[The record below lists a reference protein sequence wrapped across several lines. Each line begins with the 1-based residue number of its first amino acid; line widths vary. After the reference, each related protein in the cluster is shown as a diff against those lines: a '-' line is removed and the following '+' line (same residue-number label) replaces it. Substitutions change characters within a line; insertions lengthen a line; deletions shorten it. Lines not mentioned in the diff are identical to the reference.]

1 MKRVASMVAVACLSS
16 IGGASVGV
24 SAGQAVQDRRAPDI
38 YFAAT
43 RQVVASQMLELA
55 GVGPSDVVFDLGSG
69 DGRIVILAAQK
80 YGAKGVGVEID
91 GTLVDRARAIA
102 REGAVDTRVTFVH
115 GDFFTADLAQAD
127 VVTLYLSPS
136 LNTELEPKLRRELRP
151 GSRIVSHQFPMGRWT
166 PDRVVAAADGT
177 ELYLWIVK

>member
-1 MKRVASMVAVACLSS
+1 MRWMAVSLVVWACL
-16 IGGASVGV
+16 ASVGGRET
-24 SAGQAVQDRRAPDI
+24 SAQERRAPDI

-43 RQVVASQMLELA
+43 RQVVAGQMLDLA

-80 YGAKGVGVEID
+80 YGATGVGVEID
-91 GTLVDRARAIA
+91 AALVERARAIA
-102 REGAVDTRVTFVH
+102 REGAVDNRVSFEQ
-115 GDFFTADLAQAD
+115 GDFFAADLARAD

-136 LNTELEPKLRRELRP
+136 LNAELEPKLRRELRP

-166 PDRVVAAADGT
+166 PDRVARAVDGT
-177 ELYLWIVK
+177 ELYLWVVK